1 MTTSVPI
8 SVGELVDKISIL
20 KIKQERIK
28 EPTKL
33 TNINLEHDL
42 LRRILEEITN
52 NLVTS
57 QHPQLFGLS
66 VKLKNINM
74 IIWDIEDDIRDHE
87 RRKDFGPTFVELARG
102 VYHNNDE
109 RATIKREINEFVG
122 STIVE
127 EKSYTDYKG

>member
-8 SVGELVDKISIL
+8 SIGELIDKISIL

-28 EPTKL
+28 DHTKL

-42 LRRILEEITN
+42 LSRILKEITN
-52 NLVTS
+52 SLAAS

-74 IIWDIEDDIRDHE
+74 VIWDIEDNIRDHE
-87 RRKDFGPTFVELARG
+87 RYKNFGPTFIELARG

-109 RATIKREINEFVG
+109 RAAIKREINEFVG

-127 EKSYTDYKG
+127 EKSYADYKG